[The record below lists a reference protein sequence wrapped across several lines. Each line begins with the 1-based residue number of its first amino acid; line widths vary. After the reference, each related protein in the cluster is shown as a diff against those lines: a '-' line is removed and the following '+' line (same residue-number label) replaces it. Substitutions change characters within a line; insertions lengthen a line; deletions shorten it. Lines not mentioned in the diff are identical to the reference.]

1 MKTIGKLSKEYLE
14 QEYKQSILEFKSA
27 INEDARWQAR
37 KEMASLERCAAEMW
51 GYSYADELHELT
63 KELINGTN
71 PNR

>member
-14 QEYKQSILEFKSA
+14 QEYKQSILEFKGA

-51 GYSYADELHELT
+51 GYSYAD
-63 KELINGTN
+63 
-71 PNR
+71 

>member
-1 MKTIGKLSKEYLE
+1 MEAIGKLSKEYLE
-14 QEYKQSILEFKSA
+14 REYHQAILDFKGA

-37 KEMASLERCAAEMW
+37 KAMASLERCAAEMY
-51 GYSYADELHELT
+51 GFSYADELHELI

>member
-1 MKTIGKLSKEYLE
+1 METIGKLSKEYLE
-14 QEYKQSILEFKSA
+14 QEYKQSILEFKGA

>member
-1 MKTIGKLSKEYLE
+1 MEATGKLSKEYLE
-14 QEYKQSILEFKSA
+14 REYHQATLEFKGA

-37 KEMASLERCAAEMW
+37 KAALERCAAEMY
-51 GYSYADELHELT
+51 GFSYADELHELT

>member
-1 MKTIGKLSKEYLE
+1 MEATGKLSKEYLE
-14 QEYKQSILEFKSA
+14 REYHQAILEFKGA
-27 INEDARWQAR
+27 INEDTRWQAR
-37 KEMASLERCAAEMW
+37 KSMANLEHCATEMW